1 MNARTVAPYF
11 VTQRDKTLSALGE
24 FIAIDALN
32 GLTHGQQRPAFV
44 GVQEGNPWAKDAF
57 GLPDIATM
65 MPAAFNSEKA
75 VSILRQG
82 ISSRAIEPL
91 SDLFGVGKGDF
102 ATYLDLDRT
111 TALRRA
117 NKDQALPMH
126 AAEGV
131 LRLLELEA
139 MATDTFES
147 DDDAHGWLRRQHPML
162 EGECPLEAAKTSF
175 GTRRVKDMLVAI
187 KYGGVV

>member
-1 MNARTVAPYF
+1 MNAQTVVPYF

-24 FIAIDALN
+24 FIDIDELIN
-32 GLTHGQQRPAFV
+32 LGKPAAFL
-44 GVQEGNPWAKDAF
+44 GVKETNPWSRDDL
-57 GLPDIATM
+57 GLPASAL
-65 MPAAFNSEKA
+65 AAFNSEKA

-102 ATYLDLDRT
+102 AAYLDLDRT

-147 DDDAHGWLRRQHPML
+147 DDAAHGWLRKQHPML

>member
-1 MNARTVAPYF
+1 MNAQTVAPYL
-11 VTQRDKTLSALGE
+11 VTHRDKTLSALGK
-24 FIAIDALN
+24 FIDIDELN
-32 GLTHGQQRPAFV
+32 GLSQSPTFV
-44 GVQEGNPWAKDAF
+44 GVREGKAWADEAIN
-57 GLPDIATM
+57 LPAS
-65 MPAAFNSEKA
+65 FNSEKA

-102 ATYLDLDRT
+102 AAYLDLDRT

-147 DDDAHGWLRRQHPML
+147 DDAAHGWLRRPHPML

>member
-1 MNARTVAPYF
+1 MNAQTVAPYL
-11 VTQRDKTLSALGE
+11 VTQRDKTMSALGK
-24 FIAIDALN
+24 FIDIDDLN
-32 GLTHGQQRPAFV
+32 GLGQQPAFV
-44 GVQEGNPWAKDAF
+44 GVREGKTWADD
-57 GLPDIATM
+57 GINL
-65 MPAAFNSEKA
+65 PAAFNSEKA

-102 ATYLDLDRT
+102 AAYLDLDRT

-147 DDDAHGWLRRQHPML
+147 DDAAHGWLRRPHAML

-175 GTRRVKDMLVAI
+175 GTRRVKDMLIAI

>member
-1 MNARTVAPYF
+1 MNAQTVAPYF
-11 VTQRDKTLSALGE
+11 VSQRDKTMSMLGE
-24 FIAIDALN
+24 FIDIDAL
-32 GLTHGQQRPAFV
+32 GSLGKPPAFL
-44 GVQEGNPWAKDAF
+44 GVKEANPWSRDDL
-57 GLPDIATM
+57 GLPTTSSFTSAL
-65 MPAAFNSEKA
+65 AAFNSEKA

-102 ATYLDLDRT
+102 AAYLDLDRT

-147 DDDAHGWLRRQHPML
+147 DDAAHGWLRRPHAML

>member
-1 MNARTVAPYF
+1 MNAQTVAPYF
-11 VTQRDKTLSALGE
+11 VTQRDKTLFALGK
-24 FIAIDALN
+24 FIDIDELH
-32 GLTHGQQRPAFV
+32 GLGQPPAFV
-44 GVQEGNPWAKDAF
+44 GVSEKVLVGKAWSHDGMNLQ
-57 GLPDIATM
+57 
-65 MPAAFNSEKA
+65 AAFNSEKA

-102 ATYLDLDRT
+102 AAYLDLDRT

-147 DDDAHGWLRRQHPML
+147 DDAAHGWLRRPHPML

>member
-1 MNARTVAPYF
+1 MNAQIAAPYH
-11 VTQRDKTLSALGE
+11 VTQRDKTLSALGK
-24 FIAIDALN
+24 FIAIDELN
-32 GLTHGQQRPAFV
+32 GLGQPSSFV
-44 GVQEGNPWAKDAF
+44 GVREGKAWADEAIN
-57 GLPDIATM
+57 L
-65 MPAAFNSEKA
+65 PAAFNSEKA

-102 ATYLDLDRT
+102 AAYLDLDRT

-147 DDDAHGWLRRQHPML
+147 DDAAHGWLRRQHPML

>member
-1 MNARTVAPYF
+1 MNTRTVAPYL
-11 VTQRDKTLSALGE
+11 VTHRDKTLSALGK
-24 FIAIDALN
+24 FIAIHELS
-32 GLTHGQQRPAFV
+32 GLGQPPAFV
-44 GVQEGNPWAKDAF
+44 GVREGKAWADD
-57 GLPDIATM
+57 GINL
-65 MPAAFNSEKA
+65 PAAFNSEKA

-102 ATYLDLDRT
+102 AAYLDLDRT

-139 MATDTFES
+139 IATDTFES
-147 DDDAHGWLRRQHPML
+147 DDAAHGWLRRKHPML

-175 GTRRVKDMLVAI
+175 GTRRVKDMLIAI

>member
-1 MNARTVAPYF
+1 MNAQTAASYL
-11 VTQRDKTLSALGE
+11 VTHRDKTLSALGK
-24 FIAIDALN
+24 FIDIDELN
-32 GLTHGQQRPAFV
+32 GLGQPYAFV
-44 GVQEGNPWAKDAF
+44 GVREGKAWADDSL
-57 GLPDIATM
+57 GL
-65 MPAAFNSEKA
+65 PAAFNSEKA

-102 ATYLDLDRT
+102 AAYLDLDRT

-147 DDDAHGWLRRQHPML
+147 DDAAHGWLRRSHPML

>member
-1 MNARTVAPYF
+1 MNAQTAAPYF

-24 FIAIDALN
+24 FIDIDELN
-32 GLTHGQQRPAFV
+32 SLGKPPAFF
-44 GVQEGNPWAKDAF
+44 GVREANPWNRDDL
-57 GLPDIATM
+57 GLPATS
-65 MPAAFNSEKA
+65 PFTSALAAFNSEKA

-102 ATYLDLDRT
+102 AAYLDLDRT

-147 DDDAHGWLRRQHPML
+147 DDAAHGWLRRQHPML

>member
-1 MNARTVAPYF
+1 MNAQTVAPYF
-11 VTQRDKTLSALGE
+11 VSQRDKTLSALGR
-24 FIAIDALN
+24 FIDIAELN
-32 GLTHGQQRPAFV
+32 GIGQSPAFV
-44 GVQEGNPWAKDAF
+44 GVREGKAWADD
-57 GLPDIATM
+57 GINL
-65 MPAAFNSEKA
+65 PAAFNSEKA

-102 ATYLDLDRT
+102 AAFLDLDRT

-147 DDDAHGWLRRQHPML
+147 DDAAHGWLRRQHPML

>member
-1 MNARTVAPYF
+1 MNAQTVAPYF
-11 VTQRDKTLSALGE
+11 VTPRDKTLSALGE

-32 GLTHGQQRPAFV
+32 GLGKTTAFV
-44 GVQEGNPWAKDAF
+44 GVREGKAWADDSIN
-57 GLPDIATM
+57 L
-65 MPAAFNSEKA
+65 PAAFNSEKA

-91 SDLFGVGKGDF
+91 SDLFGVGKGDV
-102 ATYLDLDRT
+102 AAYLDLDRT

-147 DDDAHGWLRRQHPML
+147 DDAAHGWLRRPHAML
-162 EGECPLEAAKTSF
+162 EGECPLQAAKTSF

>member
-1 MNARTVAPYF
+1 MNARTAAPYL
-11 VTQRDKTLSALGE
+11 VTSRDKTMSALGK
-24 FIAIDALN
+24 FIDIDELN
-32 GLTHGQQRPAFV
+32 GLGQPASFV
-44 GVQEGNPWAKDAF
+44 GVREGKAWADD
-57 GLPDIATM
+57 GMNLT
-65 MPAAFNSEKA
+65 AAFNSEKA

-82 ISSRAIEPL
+82 ISSKAIEPL

-102 ATYLDLDRT
+102 AAYLDLDRT

-147 DDDAHGWLRRQHPML
+147 DDAAHGWLRRPHPML

>member
-1 MNARTVAPYF
+1 MNTQTIAPYF
-11 VTQRDKTLSALGE
+11 VTQRDKTLSVLGE
-24 FIAIDALN
+24 FIDIDALN
-32 GLTHGQQRPAFV
+32 GLGKSSAFL
-44 GVQEGNPWAKDAF
+44 GVKEANPWSRDDL
-57 GLPDIATM
+57 GLPASAL
-65 MPAAFNSEKA
+65 AAFNSEKA

-102 ATYLDLDRT
+102 AAYLDLDRT

-147 DDDAHGWLRRQHPML
+147 DDAAHGWLRRAHPML

-175 GTRRVKDMLVAI
+175 GTRRVKDMLIAI

>member
-1 MNARTVAPYF
+1 MNAQIAAPYL
-11 VTQRDKTLSALGE
+11 VTHRDKTLSALGE
-24 FIAIDALN
+24 FINIDALN
-32 GLTHGQQRPAFV
+32 GLGQPPAFV
-44 GVQEGNPWAKDAF
+44 GVREGKAWADDSIN
-57 GLPDIATM
+57 L
-65 MPAAFNSEKA
+65 PAALLPTFNSEKA

-102 ATYLDLDRT
+102 AAYLDLDRT

-147 DDDAHGWLRRQHPML
+147 DDAAHGWLRRQHPML

>member
-1 MNARTVAPYF
+1 MR
-11 VTQRDKTLSALGE
+11 
-24 FIAIDALN
+24 
-32 GLTHGQQRPAFV
+32 
-44 GVQEGNPWAKDAF
+44 EGKAWADD
-57 GLPDIATM
+57 GINL
-65 MPAAFNSEKA
+65 PAAFNSEKA

-91 SDLFGVGKGDF
+91 SDLFGVGKGDV
-102 ATYLDLDRT
+102 AAYLDLDRT

-147 DDDAHGWLRRQHPML
+147 DDAAHGWLRRQHPML

-187 KYGGVV
+187 KYGDVV

>member
-1 MNARTVAPYF
+1 MSAQTLAPYF
-11 VTQRDKTLSALGE
+11 VTQRDKSLSALGE

-32 GLTHGQQRPAFV
+32 GLDALHLSQTFA
-44 GVQEGNPWAKDAF
+44 GVREAQAPF
-57 GLPDIATM
+57 YTPLSQAT
-65 MPAAFNSEKA
+65 AFNSEKA
-75 VSILRQG
+75 VAILRQG

-102 ATYLDLDRT
+102 AYYLDLDRT

-117 NKDQALPMH
+117 NKDQALPLH

-139 MATDTFES
+139 LATDTFET
-147 DDDAHGWLRRQHPML
+147 DDAAHGWLRRPHPML

-175 GTRRVKDMLVAI
+175 GTRRVKDMLIAI

>member
-1 MNARTVAPYF
+1 MNAQTAAPYL
-11 VTQRDKTLSALGE
+11 VTQRDKTLSALGK
-24 FIAIDALN
+24 FIAIDELN
-32 GLTHGQQRPAFV
+32 GLGQSSAFL
-44 GVQEGNPWAKDAF
+44 GVREGKAWADD
-57 GLPDIATM
+57 GINL
-65 MPAAFNSEKA
+65 PAAFNSKKA

-102 ATYLDLDRT
+102 AAYLDLDRT

-147 DDDAHGWLRRQHPML
+147 DDAAHGWLRRAHPML

-175 GTRRVKDMLVAI
+175 GTRRVKDMLIAI

>member
-1 MNARTVAPYF
+1 MNAQTVAPYF
-11 VTQRDKTLSALGE
+11 VTQRDKTMSVLGE
-24 FIAIDALN
+24 FIDINALN
-32 GLTHGQQRPAFV
+32 GLGKSSAFL
-44 GVQEGNPWAKDAF
+44 GVKETNPWSRDDL
-57 GLPDIATM
+57 GLPTSSSLASSL
-65 MPAAFNSEKA
+65 AAFNSEKA

-91 SDLFGVGKGDF
+91 SELFGVGKGDF

-147 DDDAHGWLRRQHPML
+147 DDAAHGWLRRPHAML

>member
-1 MNARTVAPYF
+1 MNAQTVAPYF

-24 FIAIDALN
+24 FIAIEALS
-32 GLTHGQQRPAFV
+32 GLNNPSLQPVFV
-44 GVQEGNPWAKDAF
+44 GVQERGLASGAWANSDF
-57 GLPDIATM
+57 GLPATL
-65 MPAAFNSEKA
+65 PAFNSEKA

-102 ATYLDLDRT
+102 AAYLDLDRT

-147 DDDAHGWLRRQHPML
+147 DDAAHGWLRRPHPML

-175 GTRRVKDMLVAI
+175 GTRRV
-187 KYGGVV
+187 

>member
-1 MNARTVAPYF
+1 MNAQTVAPYF
-11 VTQRDKTLSALGE
+11 VTHRDKTLSALGE
-24 FIAIDALN
+24 FINIDALN
-32 GLTHGQQRPAFV
+32 GLGQPPAFV
-44 GVQEGNPWAKDAF
+44 GVREGKAWAD
-57 GLPDIATM
+57 DSITQ
-65 MPAAFNSEKA
+65 PAAFNSEKA

-147 DDDAHGWLRRQHPML
+147 DDAAHGWLRRQHPML

-175 GTRRVKDMLVAI
+175 GTRRVKDMLIAI

>member
-1 MNARTVAPYF
+1 MNAQTVAPYF

-24 FIAIDALN
+24 FIAIDAL
-32 GLTHGQQRPAFV
+32 GGASQPAAFV
-44 GVQEGNPWAKDAF
+44 GVQEARAWAGDAIT
-57 GLPDIATM
+57 LPATL
-65 MPAAFNSEKA
+65 PAFNSEKA

-102 ATYLDLDRT
+102 AAYLDLDRT

-147 DDDAHGWLRRQHPML
+147 DDAAHGWLRRAHPML
-162 EGECPLEAAKTSF
+162 EGECPLAAAKTSF

>member
-1 MNARTVAPYF
+1 MNAQTVAPYF
-11 VTQRDKTLSALGE
+11 VSQRDKTMSMLGE
-24 FIAIDALN
+24 FIDIDALGSLGKPPSFLGVKEAN
-32 GLTHGQQRPAFV
+32 SWSRDDLDLPA
-44 GVQEGNPWAKDAF
+44 AYT
-57 GLPDIATM
+57 L
-65 MPAAFNSEKA
+65 AAFNSEKA

-102 ATYLDLDRT
+102 AAYLDLDRT

-147 DDDAHGWLRRQHPML
+147 DDAAHGWLRRQHPML

>member
-1 MNARTVAPYF
+1 MNTQTVAAYL
-11 VTQRDKTLSALGE
+11 VTQRDKTLSALGK
-24 FIAIDALN
+24 FIAIDELS
-32 GLTHGQQRPAFV
+32 GLGKRDQPPAFLSV
-44 GVQEGNPWAKDAF
+44 KERGLEGNPWANDAF
-57 GLPDIATM
+57 GLPTIAT
-65 MPAAFNSEKA
+65 AFNSEKA

-102 ATYLDLDRT
+102 AAYLDLDRT

-147 DDDAHGWLRRQHPML
+147 DDAAHGWLRRQHPML

>member
-1 MNARTVAPYF
+1 MTALIVQ
-11 VTQRDKTLSALGE
+11 VEDLSKRYGE
-24 FIAIDALN
+24 LIAVD
-32 GLTHGQQRPAFV
+32 
-44 GVQEGNPWAKDAF
+44 GVSFDVP
-57 GLPDIATM
+57 
-65 MPAAFNSEKA
+65 
-75 VSILRQG
+75 QG
-82 ISSRAIEPL
+82 STC
-91 SDLFGVGKGDF
+91 G
-102 ATYLDLDRT
+102 T

-147 DDDAHGWLRRQHPML
+147 DDAAHGWLRRQHPML

>member
-1 MNARTVAPYF
+1 MNAQTVAPYF
-11 VTQRDKTLSALGE
+11 VTPRDKTLSALGE

-32 GLTHGQQRPAFV
+32 GLGKTTAFV
-44 GVQEGNPWAKDAF
+44 GVREGKAWADDSIN
-57 GLPDIATM
+57 L
-65 MPAAFNSEKA
+65 PAALLPTFNSEKA

-91 SDLFGVGKGDF
+91 SDLFGVGKGDV
-102 ATYLDLDRT
+102 AAYLDLDRT

-147 DDDAHGWLRRQHPML
+147 DDAAHGWLRRAHPML
-162 EGECPLEAAKTSF
+162 EGESPLEAAKTSF

>member
-1 MNARTVAPYF
+1 MNAQTVAPYF

-24 FIAIDALN
+24 FIDINELN
-32 GLTHGQQRPAFV
+32 SLGKPPAFV
-44 GVQEGNPWAKDAF
+44 GVREGRAWADDSF
-57 GLPDIATM
+57 GLP
-65 MPAAFNSEKA
+65 AALLPTFNNEKA

-102 ATYLDLDRT
+102 AAFLDLDRT

-147 DDDAHGWLRRQHPML
+147 DDAAHGWLRRAHPML

-187 KYGGVV
+187 KYCGVV

>member
-1 MNARTVAPYF
+1 
-11 VTQRDKTLSALGE
+11 
-24 FIAIDALN
+24 
-32 GLTHGQQRPAFV
+32 V
-44 GVQEGNPWAKDAF
+44 GVREGRAWAEDSF
-57 GLPDIATM
+57 GLL
-65 MPAAFNSEKA
+65 AAFNSEKA

-102 ATYLDLDRT
+102 AAYLDLDRT

-139 MATDTFES
+139 MATDTFET
-147 DDDAHGWLRRQHPML
+147 DDAAHGWLRRPHAML

>member
-1 MNARTVAPYF
+1 MNTQTVAPYF

-24 FIAIDALN
+24 FIDIDELN
-32 GLTHGQQRPAFV
+32 SLGKPPAFV
-44 GVQEGNPWAKDAF
+44 GVRESRAWADDSF
-57 GLPDIATM
+57 GL
-65 MPAAFNSEKA
+65 PAAFNSEKA

-102 ATYLDLDRT
+102 AAYLDLDRT

-117 NKDQALPMH
+117 HKDQALPMH

-147 DDDAHGWLRRQHPML
+147 DDAAHGWLRRPHPML

-175 GTRRVKDMLVAI
+175 GARRVKDMLVAI

>member
-1 MNARTVAPYF
+1 MNAKTVAPYLA
-11 VTQRDKTLSALGE
+11 TSREKTLSALGK
-24 FIAIDALN
+24 FIDIDALH
-32 GLTHGQQRPAFV
+32 GLGQSPAFV
-44 GVQEGNPWAKDAF
+44 GVREGKAWADD
-57 GLPDIATM
+57 GINLPVAPAT
-65 MPAAFNSEKA
+65 FNSEKA

-82 ISSRAIEPL
+82 ISSRVIEPL
-91 SDLFGVGKGDF
+91 SDLFGVGKGDV
-102 ATYLDLDRT
+102 AAYLDLDRT

-147 DDDAHGWLRRQHPML
+147 DDAAHGWLRRPHPML

-175 GTRRVKDMLVAI
+175 GTRRVKDMLIAI

>member
-1 MNARTVAPYF
+1 MNAQTVAPYLA
-11 VTQRDKTLSALGE
+11 TSREKTLSALGK
-24 FIAIDALN
+24 FIDIDALH
-32 GLTHGQQRPAFV
+32 GLGQSSSFV
-44 GVQEGNPWAKDAF
+44 GVREGKAWAED
-57 GLPDIATM
+57 GINL
-65 MPAAFNSEKA
+65 PAAFNSEKA

-102 ATYLDLDRT
+102 AAYLDLDRT

-117 NKDQALPMH
+117 NKDQALPVH

-139 MATDTFES
+139 VATDTFES
-147 DDDAHGWLRRQHPML
+147 DDAAHGWLRRQHPML
-162 EGECPLEAAKTSF
+162 EGECPLAAAKTSF
-175 GTRRVKDMLVAI
+175 GTRRVKDMLIAI

>member
-1 MNARTVAPYF
+1 MNAQTVAPYS
-11 VTQRDKTLSALGE
+11 VTHRDKTLSALGQ
-24 FIAIDALN
+24 FIDIDELN
-32 GLTHGQQRPAFV
+32 GLGQPPAFV
-44 GVQEGNPWAKDAF
+44 GVWEGKAWAEAAIR
-57 GLPDIATM
+57 L
-65 MPAAFNSEKA
+65 PAAFNSEKA

-102 ATYLDLDRT
+102 AAYLDLDRT

-147 DDDAHGWLRRQHPML
+147 DDAAHGWLRRQHPML
-162 EGECPLEAAKTSF
+162 EGECPLAAAKTSF
-175 GTRRVKDMLVAI
+175 GTRRVKDMLIAI
-187 KYGGVV
+187 KYGGVA

>member
-1 MNARTVAPYF
+1 MNAQTVALYF
-11 VTQRDKTLSALGE
+11 VSQRDKTLSSLGQ
-24 FIAIDALN
+24 FIDIDALN
-32 GLTHGQQRPAFV
+32 GLGQSSAFL
-44 GVQEGNPWAKDAF
+44 GVQEANPWSKDDL
-57 GLPDIATM
+57 GLSSTSTLASPL
-65 MPAAFNSEKA
+65 AAFNSEKA

-102 ATYLDLDRT
+102 AAYLDLDRT

-147 DDDAHGWLRRQHPML
+147 DDAAHGWLRRPHAML

>member
-1 MNARTVAPYF
+1 MNAQTVAPYL
-11 VTQRDKTLSALGE
+11 VTPRDKTLSALGK

-32 GLTHGQQRPAFV
+32 GLGQPPAFV
-44 GVQEGNPWAKDAF
+44 GVREGKAWADD
-57 GLPDIATM
+57 GINL
-65 MPAAFNSEKA
+65 PAAFNSEKA

-102 ATYLDLDRT
+102 AAYLDLDRT

-147 DDDAHGWLRRQHPML
+147 DDAAHGWLRHPHPML
-162 EGECPLEAAKTSF
+162 EGDSPLEAAKTSF
-175 GTRRVKDMLVAI
+175 GTRRVRGMLVAI

>member
-1 MNARTVAPYF
+1 MNAQTAAPYL
-11 VTQRDKTLSALGE
+11 VTSRDKMMSALGK
-24 FIAIDALN
+24 FIDIDALN
-32 GLTHGQQRPAFV
+32 GLGQPTSFV
-44 GVQEGNPWAKDAF
+44 GVREGKAWADECIN
-57 GLPDIATM
+57 LPAY
-65 MPAAFNSEKA
+65 FNSEKA

-82 ISSRAIEPL
+82 ISSKAIEPL

-102 ATYLDLDRT
+102 AAYLDLDRT

-147 DDDAHGWLRRQHPML
+147 DDAAHGWLRRPHPML

>member
-1 MNARTVAPYF
+1 MNAQTVAPYF
-11 VTQRDKTLSALGE
+11 VTQRDKTLSSLRQ
-24 FIAIDALN
+24 FIDIDALN
-32 GLTHGQQRPAFV
+32 GLGKPPAFL
-44 GVQEGNPWAKDAF
+44 GVQEANPWSRDDLGFPTASA
-57 GLPDIATM
+57 L
-65 MPAAFNSEKA
+65 AAFNSEKA

-102 ATYLDLDRT
+102 AAYLDLDRT

-147 DDDAHGWLRRQHPML
+147 DDAAHGWLRRPHAML

>member
-1 MNARTVAPYF
+1 
-11 VTQRDKTLSALGE
+11 
-24 FIAIDALN
+24 
-32 GLTHGQQRPAFV
+32 
-44 GVQEGNPWAKDAF
+44 VQEGRAWANDSIN
-57 GLPDIATM
+57 LPEATLST
-65 MPAAFNSEKA
+65 FNSEKA

-102 ATYLDLDRT
+102 AAYLDLDRT

-147 DDDAHGWLRRQHPML
+147 DDAAHGWLRRAHPML

>member
-1 MNARTVAPYF
+1 MNAQTVAPYH
-11 VTQRDKTLSALGE
+11 VTPRDKTLTALGE
-24 FIAIDALN
+24 FIDIDALN
-32 GLTHGQQRPAFV
+32 GLGKSSAFL
-44 GVQEGNPWAKDAF
+44 GVQEANPWSRDDF
-57 GLPDIATM
+57 GLPAASAL
-65 MPAAFNSEKA
+65 AAFNSEKA
-75 VSILRQG
+75 ISILRQG
-82 ISSRAIEPL
+82 ISSKAIEPL

-102 ATYLDLDRT
+102 AAYLDLDRT

-147 DDDAHGWLRRQHPML
+147 DDAAHGWLRRPHPML

>member
-1 MNARTVAPYF
+1 MNAQTVAPYL
-11 VTQRDKTLSALGE
+11 VTQRDKTLSVLGE
-24 FIAIDALN
+24 FFDIDALN
-32 GLTHGQQRPAFV
+32 GLGKSPALL
-44 GVQEGNPWAKDAF
+44 GVQEANPWSRDDL
-57 GLPDIATM
+57 GLPSASSL
-65 MPAAFNSEKA
+65 AAFNSEKA

-82 ISSRAIEPL
+82 ISSRAIVPL

-102 ATYLDLDRT
+102 AAYLDLDRT

-147 DDDAHGWLRRQHPML
+147 DDAAHGWLRRAHPML

>member
-1 MNARTVAPYF
+1 MNAQSVAPYF

-24 FIAIDALN
+24 FIDIDELH
-32 GLTHGQQRPAFV
+32 GLGKPPAFV
-44 GVQEGNPWAKDAF
+44 GVKEANPWSRDDL
-57 GLPDIATM
+57 GLPDTSPFTAAL
-65 MPAAFNSEKA
+65 AAFNSEKA

-102 ATYLDLDRT
+102 AAYLDLDRT

-147 DDDAHGWLRRQHPML
+147 DDAAHGWLRRQHPML